1 MTDLDTSIVP
11 QVRAFDNDLVYIWS
25 KKFESKSL
33 TDAEF
38 KEYWVK
44 NVPVIYNPNA
54 QSLGDE
60 SIIFTPLEQ
69 FICGRKDSAK
79 VFEHLKTLSDTPS
92 LCGRVFKSGEPT
104 YSCRECG
111 LDPTCVLCVDCFTN
125 SVF

>member
-1 MTDLDTSIVP
+1 MKLFCGQCLPFFALLFKCSTNKPNTQFYENMMTDLDTSIVP

-69 FICGRKDSAK
+69 FICGSKDSVK
-79 VFEHLKTLSDTPS
+79 
-92 LCGRVFKSGEPT
+92 
-104 YSCRECG
+104 
-111 LDPTCVLCVDCFTN
+111 
-125 SVF
+125 